1 MILYP
6 LSSPLIDEL
15 EGGSQDKS
23 KTSDDEAVHLSDEG
37 PSLGTV
43 KKHTVYNMYFLM
55 QIKHSLSKDHLIYA
69 FNTIFMSC
77 DGNRISLWSCSNAV
91 EGLDK
96 NSVVGE
102 RLESTQ
108 NNRML

>member
-1 MILYP
+1 MNSKEDP
-6 LSSPLIDEL
+6 
-15 EGGSQDKS
+15 
-23 KTSDDEAVHLSDEG
+23 KTSPKLRMMKPYISVMKVLHSELSRN
-37 PSLGTV
+37 TQFI
-43 KKHTVYNMYFLM
+43 TYIFLM

-108 NNRML
+108 NN